1 MSIIFHDN
9 TTGIIVKAV
18 SGFYYVNSGEH
29 VYECKARGNFRH
41 AKISPIVGDKV
52 TFTPGDDL
60 TGVIESILPR
70 KNCLLRPTVAN
81 IDKIIIVSSFE
92 NPSPDTFL
100 IDRLTAIAVFSGIT
114 PIIVFNKSDIGD
126 FGNTPDI
133 YKKAGF
139 NTYVVSAKRE
149 DTLNSL
155 KLEFKDCVCAMAG
168 NSGVGKSS
176 LINALFGNLDLKTG
190 EVSTALGRG
199 RHTTRHT
206 ELFKNEFSGY
216 IADTPGFSS
225 VANVDNKFEFKQ
237 NLSNCFTDFA
247 PYLNCKFTTCTHT
260 CEIGCGVLRAISEG
274 KIEKSRHNSYVALLN
289 ELKDVNSWN
298 QNKG

>member
-1 MSIIFHDN
+1 MNISFSDN
-9 TTGIIVKAV
+9 PTGIIVKAI
-18 SGFYYVNSGEH
+18 SGFYYVSSGEC

-41 AKISPIVGDKV
+41 AKVSPIVGDRV
-52 TFTPGDDL
+52 TFIPGENL
-60 TGVIESILPR
+60 TGIVEGVLPR
-70 KNCLLRPTVAN
+70 KNCLLRPAVAN

-92 NPSPDTFL
+92 NPSPDPYL
-100 IDRLTAIAVFSGIT
+100 IDRLTAIAAFSDIT
-114 PIIVFNKSDIGD
+114 PVIVFNKSDIGD
-126 FGNTPDI
+126 FGEMPGI
-133 YKKAGF
+133 YKNAGF

-155 KLEFKDCVCAMAG
+155 KLEFKDSVCAMAG

-176 LINALFGNLDLKTG
+176 LINSLFGDLNLKTG

-206 ELFKNEFSGY
+206 ELFKNEFGGY

-225 VANVDNKFEFKQ
+225 VADVNNKFEFKL
-237 NLSNCFTDFA
+237 NLADCFTDFT

-260 CEIGCGVLRAISEG
+260 CEVGCGVLKALKEG
-274 KIEKSRHNSYVALLN
+274 KIERSRHNSYVALFN

-298 QNKG
+298 KSKG